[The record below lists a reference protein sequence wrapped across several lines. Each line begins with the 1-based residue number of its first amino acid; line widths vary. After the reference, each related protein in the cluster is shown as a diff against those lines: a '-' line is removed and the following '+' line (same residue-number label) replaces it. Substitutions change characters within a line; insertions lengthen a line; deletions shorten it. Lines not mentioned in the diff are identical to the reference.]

1 MSKSAALTEVSI
13 DNTSNLTLNTRRGT
27 YARNETNPNL
37 RVEIV
42 DSGWPKTKRS
52 QSAENK
58 QSQSKSSDRQTYR
71 SPLGSG
77 SENRSRSQSS
87 DRSVSSRLEKREASA
102 PDHTVSLE
110 NLADS
115 FSELKMAQVTVEAG
129 KHTERDELGQYH
141 LYAQNAER
149 NAMRDQ
155 IRRLEEELD
164 DKNKSMRRQADDY
177 EFQLRQNERQRT
189 LHDNVYNAPKRTATV
204 VSDSIIAPKPFT
216 GKTTEGDAEGWLEYF
231 VRYCDHR
238 HLDAD
243 SQLTLFKLLM
253 RDSAADWLS
262 GQSGRQSG
270 EGDSD
275 ELQRLTEAFSENYFR
290 PGELRWRET
299 GRLWGEIQKADESVE
314 DYMIRVRRCAKRLK
328 MEGDALYDAVLHGL
342 KPAIRMMV
350 LSQRP
355 VGVDAL
361 VKAARVAEAAA
372 PTGNDN
378 LSSLVVRLMETATQ
392 AQERQTA
399 ELKAL
404 NSRVAALS
412 MAHNDSRQMTVN
424 AVDSPLG
431 GEQAPQ
437 YNVQPRR
444 QFQPTA
450 QTRQRDNYVR
460 NFAGRQDGGG
470 PRSFRQPYQ
479 QMTQQQQQQQR
490 PSQQMEPNVECR
502 NCAYRHEIGNCR
514 AIGQMCRRCSRVGH
528 FARACRTGRGQQQ

>member
-1 MSKSAALTEVSI
+1 
-13 DNTSNLTLNTRRGT
+13 
-27 YARNETNPNL
+27 
-37 RVEIV
+37 
-42 DSGWPKTKRS
+42 
-52 QSAENK
+52 
-58 QSQSKSSDRQTYR
+58 
-71 SPLGSG
+71 
-77 SENRSRSQSS
+77 
-87 DRSVSSRLEKREASA
+87 
-102 PDHTVSLE
+102 
-110 NLADS
+110 
-115 FSELKMAQVTVEAG
+115 
-129 KHTERDELGQYH
+129 
-141 LYAQNAER
+141 
-149 NAMRDQ
+149 
-155 IRRLEEELD
+155 
-164 DKNKSMRRQADDY
+164 
-177 EFQLRQNERQRT
+177 
-189 LHDNVYNAPKRTATV
+189 
-204 VSDSIIAPKPFT
+204 
-216 GKTTEGDAEGWLEYF
+216 
-231 VRYCDHR
+231 
-238 HLDAD
+238 
-243 SQLTLFKLLM
+243 
-253 RDSAADWLS
+253 
-262 GQSGRQSG
+262 
-270 EGDSD
+270 
-275 ELQRLTEAFSENYFR
+275 
-290 PGELRWRET
+290 
-299 GRLWGEIQKADESVE
+299 
-314 DYMIRVRRCAKRLK
+314 MIRVRRCAKRLK

-404 NSRVAALS
+404 NGRVAALS
-412 MAHNDSRQMTVN
+412 MEHIDSRQTTVN
-424 AVDSPLG
+424 AVDSPIG
-431 GEQAPQ
+431 GGQAPQ

-470 PRSFRQPYQ
+470 PRSFRQPY
-479 QMTQQQQQQQR
+479 QQQQQQQR